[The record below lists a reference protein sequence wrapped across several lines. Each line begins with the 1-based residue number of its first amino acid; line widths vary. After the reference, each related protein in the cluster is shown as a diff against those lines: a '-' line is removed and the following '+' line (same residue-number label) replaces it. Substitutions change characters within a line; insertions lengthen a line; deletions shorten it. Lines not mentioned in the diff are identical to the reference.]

1 MTWWMC
7 FNPYPEGDKPQ
18 VRHACHLEAQ
28 AEAARLCVKTGRK
41 IHVLKCVGTYHP
53 PQIPQPVWEA
63 RDTRVLWFDR
73 PDDPTARALSKSQI
87 SNPNEL

>member
-1 MTWWMC
+1 MC
-7 FNPYPEGDKPQ
+7 LNPYLEGDKPQ
-18 VRHACHLEAQ
+18 VRHERFASAQEEA
-28 AEAARLCVKTGRK
+28 RRICLKTGRK

-73 PDDPTARALSKSQI
+73 RFEERIALSKSQI
-87 SNPNEL
+87 SNPQFL